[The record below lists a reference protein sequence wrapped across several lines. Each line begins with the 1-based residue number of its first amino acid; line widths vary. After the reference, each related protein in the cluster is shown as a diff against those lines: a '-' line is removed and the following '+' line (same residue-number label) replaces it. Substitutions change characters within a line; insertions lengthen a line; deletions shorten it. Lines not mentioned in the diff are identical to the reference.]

1 MKKRHVYDLVILLAA
16 GTIMMSACGKN
27 QMRLLIQQRPH
38 RPKARLRL
46 PQRKPPNQT
55 KLHPKHRSRK
65 IQKAQNSICS
75 RERLQ
80 KQKRRLCLYL
90 TGR

>member
-27 QMRLLIQQRPH
+27 QIRLLIQQYLH

-46 PQRKPPNQT
+46 LPKELPARK
-55 KLHPKHRSRK
+55 KLHLKRRFRK
-65 IQKAQNSICS
+65 IQKAANSICS
-75 RERLQ
+75 REPLQ
-80 KQKRRLCLYL
+80 N
-90 TGR
+90 